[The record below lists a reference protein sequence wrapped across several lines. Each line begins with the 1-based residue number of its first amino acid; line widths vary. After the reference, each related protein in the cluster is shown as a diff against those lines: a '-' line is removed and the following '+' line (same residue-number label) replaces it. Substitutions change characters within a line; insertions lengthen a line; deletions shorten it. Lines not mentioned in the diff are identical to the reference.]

1 MKMSIGNTRKMS
13 RGFGR
18 MMSAIVLT
26 AVLILC
32 IYSTG
37 AAATVVENESSAGI
51 VQREADAR
59 QNLIDIKLMGVSQ
72 YEVTEIFNDLL
83 ISIPGVVEAKRFLL
97 RIEPGRPQSCM
108 VVWQVKIDDIDPF
121 QLESNLYE
129 KIRAVAEDG
138 QDMDALDLTFS
149 PTAENLELL
158 KNIKPLR
165 ATTREL
171 EFVLSCPTNS
181 TKGSM
186 NRDTLHR
193 WPDSGFE

>member
-1 MKMSIGNTRKMS
+1 MKMSIGNTRKI
-13 RGFGR
+13 GR
-18 MMSAIVLT
+18 SFSWMMSVIVLT

-37 AAATVVENESSAGI
+37 AAATIVENESSTGI
-51 VQREADAR
+51 VQQEADVLETR
-59 QNLIDIKLMGVSQ
+59 IDIKLMGVSQ

-129 KIRAVAEDG
+129 KIRAVTEDG

-171 EFVLSCPTNS
+171 EFVLYCPTNS
-181 TKGSM
+181 TGGGM

>member
-1 MKMSIGNTRKMS
+1 MQKP
-13 RGFGR
+13 FG
-18 MMSAIVLT
+18 L
-26 AVLILC
+26 
-32 IYSTG
+32 
-37 AAATVVENESSAGI
+37 
-51 VQREADAR
+51 QADAR